1 MILSTEQIKQLKNKE
16 TEFVFHNSKNL
27 CCLSEQ
33 GDMFLLWYNSKFQLF
48 VLEKNGKVIKATK
61 TIKPILNKLELD
73 KVITELTQTI

>member
-33 GDMFLLWYNSKFQLF
+33 GDMFLLWFNSKWKLF
-48 VLEKNGKVIKATK
+48 VLEKNGKVIKSTK
-61 TIKPILNKLELD
+61 TLKPILDKLKLD
-73 KVITELTQTI
+73 RVLTELTETI